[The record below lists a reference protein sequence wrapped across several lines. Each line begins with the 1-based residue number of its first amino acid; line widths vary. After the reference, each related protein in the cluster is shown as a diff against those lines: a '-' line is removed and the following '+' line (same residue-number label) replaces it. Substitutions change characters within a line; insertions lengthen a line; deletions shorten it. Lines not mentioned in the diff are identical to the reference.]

1 MWRNIIRFSRGSNNI
16 IKRTYL
22 SDGYK
27 LDQEWS
33 QRLTTSILQKIN
45 SENLY
50 VDLSSK
56 FQQKKKIT
64 AIDVDIYMN
73 KADERN
79 VEEAAD
85 LLQKLRLTSQAH
97 KILDSSQHA
106 FIRLAQHHTETLFSV
121 LNSRLDYGVFLD
133 NYTANLL
140 MDSFIKEKNF
150 MLAARVATI
159 QMLQED
165 MTHPITRYL
174 SLYSCYKFSD
184 NLETFTDLIPP
195 APVEVEKV
203 AQPVSKKKK
212 EEIRKRVGYLRNPYN
227 DDHFDLTNT
236 NHLVGKTFLY
246 LADEIKKD
254 DEALANSFSLLGY
267 ALYEKYEEG
276 SQFLE
281 KSKQLPVYKEVLE
294 KISTFGSK
302 VENLDENGQKFYDN
316 VKSLSNQKDGKVDE
330 VIENFVKKAVSE
342 NESKDIEEQKK
353 TFQKW
358 LELREQTLNNEINRL
373 KRIQRLEDIE
383 KLQEEMDKQ
392 EQKLWFFENIEN
404 IKLDIE
410 DKKVFH
416 PQRWFGKKKKPKKLD
431 ENYVPPD
438 VESITRARR
447 AK

>member
-1 MWRNIIRFSRGSNNI
+1 MWRNILRFSRGSNNI

-27 LDQEWS
+27 LNQEWD

-50 VDLSSK
+50 VDLSTK

-64 AIDVDIYMN
+64 AIDVDIYLN

-106 FIRLAQHHTETLFSV
+106 FIRLSQSHSETLFSV

-140 MDSFIKEKNF
+140 MDNFIQEKNF
-150 MLAARVATI
+150 MLAARIATL

-165 MTHPITRYL
+165 LSHPITRYL

-203 AQPVSKKKK
+203 VQPPSKKKK
-212 EEIRKRVGYLRNPYN
+212 EEIKKRVGYLRNPYS
-227 DDHFDLTNT
+227 DEHFDLTST
-236 NHLVGKTFLY
+236 NHLIGKTFLY
-246 LADEIKKD
+246 LADEIKED
-254 DEALANSFSLLGY
+254 DEVLANSFSLLGY
-267 ALYEKYEEG
+267 SLYEKYEEG
-276 SQFLE
+276 NKFLE
-281 KSKQLPVYKEVLE
+281 KSKQQPFYKEILE
-294 KISTFGSK
+294 KINTFGSK
-302 VENLDENGQKFYDN
+302 LENVDENGQKFYDN
-316 VKSLSNQKDGKVDE
+316 MKNLSNQKDAKVDE
-330 VIENFVKKAVSE
+330 VIENFLKKAISE
-342 NESKDIEEQKK
+342 NESKDIENQKK
-353 TFQKW
+353 V
-358 LELREQTLNNEINRL
+358 R
-373 KRIQRLEDIE
+373 
-383 KLQEEMDKQ
+383 
-392 EQKLWFFENIEN
+392 
-404 IKLDIE
+404 
-410 DKKVFH
+410 
-416 PQRWFGKKKKPKKLD
+416 
-431 ENYVPPD
+431 
-438 VESITRARR
+438 SS
-447 AK
+447 

>member
-1 MWRNIIRFSRGSNNI
+1 MWRNIIRFSRGSNTI
-16 IKRTYL
+16 TKRTYL

-50 VDLSSK
+50 VDLSTK

-85 LLQKLRLTSQAH
+85 LLQKLRMTSQAH
-97 KILDSSQHA
+97 KMLDSSQHA
-106 FIRLAQHHTETLFSV
+106 FIRLSQNHTETLLSV

-140 MDSFIKEKNF
+140 MDSFIKQKSF
-150 MLAARVATI
+150 MLAARIATI

-203 AQPVSKKKK
+203 VQPVSKKKK
-212 EEIRKRVGYLRNPYN
+212 EEIRKRVGYLRNPYS

-246 LADEIKKD
+246 LADEIQKD
-254 DEALANSFSLLGY
+254 DQVLANSFSLLGY
-267 ALYEKYEEG
+267 ALYEKYDEG
-276 SQFLE
+276 SKFLE
-281 KSKQLPVYKEVLE
+281 KSKSQSFYKEVLD
-294 KISTFGSK
+294 KVGTFGSK
-302 VENLDENGQKFYDN
+302 LENLDENGQKFFDN
-316 VKSLSNQKDGKVDE
+316 VKNHSNLKEAKVDE
-330 VIENFVKKAVSE
+330 VIESFLKKAVDE
-342 NESKDIEEQKK
+342 YESKDIEEQKK
-353 TFQKW
+353 VRSRSVFYS
-358 LELREQTLNNEINRL
+358 
-373 KRIQRLEDIE
+373 
-383 KLQEEMDKQ
+383 
-392 EQKLWFFENIEN
+392 NIAN
-404 IKLDIE
+404 LHKIFCRPSKS
-410 DKKVFH
+410 
-416 PQRWFGKKKKPKKLD
+416 G
-431 ENYVPPD
+431 
-438 VESITRARR
+438 
-447 AK
+447 

>member
-1 MWRNIIRFSRGSNNI
+1 MWKSFIRFSRGSNNI

-27 LDQEWS
+27 LDQEWN
-33 QRLTTSILQKIN
+33 QRLTSSILQKIN

-50 VDLSSK
+50 VDLSTK

-85 LLQKLRLTSQAH
+85 LLHKLRMTSQAH

-106 FIRLAQHHTETLFSV
+106 FIRLSQNHTETLLSV

-140 MDSFIKEKNF
+140 MDNFIKQQNF
-150 MLAARVATI
+150 MLAARIATI

-165 MTHPITRYL
+165 MSHPITRYL

-184 NLETFTDLIPP
+184 NLETFADLIPP
-195 APVEVEKV
+195 PEPVEVEKV
-203 AQPVSKKKK
+203 AQPASKKKK
-212 EEIRKRVGYLRNPYN
+212 EEIKKRVGYLRNPYN

-246 LADEIKKD
+246 LADEIQKD
-254 DEALANSFSLLGY
+254 DPILANSFSLMGY
-267 ALYEKYEEG
+267 ALYEKYEDG
-276 SQFLE
+276 SKFLE
-281 KSKQLPVYKEVLE
+281 KSKQQSFYKEVLE
-294 KISTFGSK
+294 KISIFGSK
-302 VENLDENGQKFYDN
+302 LENPDENAQKFFDS
-316 VKSLSNQKDGKVDE
+316 VKNISNQKEAKVDE
-330 VIENFVKKAVSE
+330 VIETFLKKAVSE

-353 TFQKW
+353 V
-358 LELREQTLNNEINRL
+358 R
-373 KRIQRLEDIE
+373 
-383 KLQEEMDKQ
+383 
-392 EQKLWFFENIEN
+392 
-404 IKLDIE
+404 
-410 DKKVFH
+410 
-416 PQRWFGKKKKPKKLD
+416 
-431 ENYVPPD
+431 
-438 VESITRARR
+438 SS
-447 AK
+447 